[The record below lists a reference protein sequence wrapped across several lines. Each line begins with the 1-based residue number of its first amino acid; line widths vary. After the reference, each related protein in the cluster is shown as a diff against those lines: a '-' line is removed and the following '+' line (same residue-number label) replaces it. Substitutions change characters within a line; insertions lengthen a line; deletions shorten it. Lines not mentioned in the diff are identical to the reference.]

1 MKTSFQA
8 KKKNGKFN
16 PKMKNAR
23 ATGNDLPK
31 KQQE

>member
-8 KKKNGKFN
+8 KRKMAISIL
-16 PKMKNAR
+16 KMKNAR

-31 KQQE
+31 EQQE